1 MKKIL
6 LILMLAFSAIGIY
19 GCRQKEYFS
28 NDKEKNNLLKLVQP
42 LMR

>member
-28 NDKEKNNLLKLVQP
+28 NDKEKKTIY
-42 LMR
+42 